1 MTTRATLTSKGQ
13 ITIPQE
19 VRQRLG
25 LRQGDQVEFV
35 TDQGQIILK
44 PARGETNPFAAYSG
58 VLGAFDTKEDVD
70 AWVADLRDD
79 SGGLDDA

>member
-1 MTTRATLTSKGQ
+1 MAPRATLTSKGQ

-35 TDQGQIILK
+35 LEDGITVVR
-44 PARGETNPFAAYSG
+44 PVRGETNPFTAYVG
-58 VLGAFDTKEDVD
+58 ALGAFGSRDEVA
-70 AWVADLRDD
+70 AWQGDLRDED
-79 SGGLDDA
+79 ERTTE

>member
-35 TDQGQIILK
+35 AERGQIILK
-44 PARGETNPFAAYSG
+44 PARGEANPFAAYTG
-58 VLGAFDTKEDVD
+58 VLGSFDTKAEVNT
-70 AWVADLRDD
+70 WLADLRDD
-79 SGGLDDA
+79 PDELDDA